1 MQSAPKPENESA
13 RLNSLRRYQLLDSV
27 SEEVYDDI
35 TQIASEI
42 CGTPISLISL
52 IDENRQ
58 WNKSTRGTKLKE
70 FERELSFCAHAILQ
84 PEELFVVPDAHKD
97 VRFHD
102 NPFTTGDMKIQ
113 FYAGM
118 PLVDGDGLPLGAL
131 CVLDSRPRNLSE
143 EKLASLKSLAK
154 LVQAHFELRL
164 ANIRLQESNDRLML
178 AVPLVDTVLNEIDM
192 LSKSNPSPE
201 QESQLEML
209 KDTTTA
215 LKSLFVDEELPV
227 E

>member
-1 MQSAPKPENESA
+1 MRSAPKPDNEAA
-13 RLNSLRRYQLLDSV
+13 RVNSLRRYQLLDSV

-35 TQIASEI
+35 TKIASEI

-58 WNKSTRGTKLKE
+58 WNKSTRGVKLKE
-70 FERELSFCAHAILQ
+70 FERELSFCAHAILE
-84 PEELFVVPDAHKD
+84 PEELFIVPDTHED
-97 VRFHD
+97 ERFHD

-113 FYAGM
+113 FYVGM
-118 PLVDGDGLPLGAL
+118 PLVDSEGLPLGAL
-131 CVLDSRPRNLSE
+131 CVMDSRPRTLSD
-143 EKLASLKSLAK
+143 EKLISLKALAK

-192 LSKSNPSPE
+192 LGKDLSNPE

-215 LKSLFVDEELPV
+215 LKSLFVEEELEV